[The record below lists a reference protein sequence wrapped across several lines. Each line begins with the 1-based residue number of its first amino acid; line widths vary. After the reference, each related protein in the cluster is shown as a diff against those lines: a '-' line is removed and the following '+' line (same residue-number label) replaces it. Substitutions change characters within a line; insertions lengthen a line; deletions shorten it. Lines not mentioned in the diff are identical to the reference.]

1 MQVIIWQG
9 VIQTLGRE
17 ELRSRGQ
24 NVRKG
29 VGGGQNALAS
39 PYTTSTLERGSCS
52 GFGRYQAVE
61 TYEKTLFPIS
71 LDTGC
76 SGFGRYQAVET
87 QPSRAS

>member
-1 MQVIIWQG
+1 MGWATMQVIIWQG

-61 TYEKTLFPIS
+61 TSTFAWCNI
-71 LDTGC
+71 
-76 SGFGRYQAVET
+76 
-87 QPSRAS
+87 